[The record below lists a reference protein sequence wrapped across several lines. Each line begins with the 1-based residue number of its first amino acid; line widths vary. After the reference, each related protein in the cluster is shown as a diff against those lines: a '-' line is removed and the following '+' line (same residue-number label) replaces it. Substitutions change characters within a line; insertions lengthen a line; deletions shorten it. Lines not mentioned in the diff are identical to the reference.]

1 MYGKALLF
9 LCLSALCSGAG
20 LAQTGGTISGSCRD
34 ASGALIPG
42 ASVTI
47 KNVDTGLTRELVTDE
62 QGRYSAPNLP
72 VGSYEVQVSLT
83 GFQTEIRKGIELSV
97 GQEAVINLSL
107 QVGQVAE
114 RVEVVGEAAVVEVT
128 NATVSSLVNQDL
140 IRDVPLNGRSF
151 TDLIPLQAGTVLA
164 RNNPTAS
171 ALGGGIKIAVTG
183 SRPLTNS
190 FLLDGTDI
198 VDPRGTVPG
207 GAAGSSLGVDTVREF
222 RVLTNG
228 YSAEYGRS
236 SGGVFTAI
244 TRSGTNQL
252 HGTAFEFLR
261 NAKLDAAKWEDNK
274 FGRQKPPFK
283 RNQFGFTLGGP
294 IQKDKTFFF
303 GGYEGL
309 RDRLGGTS
317 VTDVPNA
324 LAHQGILPAG
334 GAVGAPLGCPY
345 QTISVSPLKCAVA
358 PGVQPWLDLYPL
370 PNGRDLGNGTGELS
384 FVTSQPTDEDY
395 FTGKVDHSFS
405 SKQSMFVR
413 YTLDKSSITSPGPI
427 SIVTEPQ
434 TAKQQYLTVQED
446 SVFSPTT
453 LNTAR
458 FGMTKSNPLD
468 SYITQLTNPTMTF
481 VPGQAFNGNGGQLT
495 VTGLASLGNYLDPR
509 GQKYTMLEGSDDV
522 TLIRGAHSLKMG
534 SIFKRMLDYQQA
546 VTAGGGQFTINGGLT
561 DMLAGRS
568 SSLNLQW
575 PTTTSNRDWRQN
587 LFGAYVQDDYK
598 IKRNFTMNLGL
609 REEFVS
615 SPIEINGRC
624 ANLPSVFLST
634 PIVGCP
640 FFHSLKNNWAP
651 RVGFAWDSLNDSKLV
666 VRSGFGIYYDQPMPT
681 YWQVP
686 GRGVPPAVYNTSLAS
701 AAFPNAAF
709 SLDFTKTPTQ
719 KSQLRTLNYTGTPY
733 VMQYNFNIESQL
745 FRNTAMTIGYLGSQ
759 SRKLIISAPVNVNQ
773 WIYLPS
779 GQKCYPSLAAG
790 NACPGPQPGVM
801 NPTWSNVTQ
810 ASTAGTASYNG
821 FIASVVQNL
830 QNGMR
835 VQAGYTFSKTM
846 SLSDTVFGADLTS
859 DATAGLTDPYN
870 AKMDR
875 GLAGY
880 SLKNSFNL
888 TYTYDLPFRGSG
900 WAGRALQGWRVNG
913 IIRSQSGIPFGA
925 TTAFNPGDGLI
936 QGGIAGGPNYRPNL
950 LPGHSNNPTSGASIG
965 CPGVAAGTR
974 LGTPDMYFDPCV
986 FSQPALGLYG
996 NAGRHTIIGPP
1007 FNDLDFSLQ
1016 KSTAI
1021 REHSL
1026 QFRAEFFNILNH
1038 PNFSNP
1044 SNGNS
1049 SAQNIFDAR
1058 GNRMP
1063 NAGQIFTTVGTAR
1076 QIQFGLKYVF

>member
-1 MYGKALLF
+1 M
-9 LCLSALCSGAG
+9 
-20 LAQTGGTISGSCRD
+20 AQTGGTISGSCRD

-42 ASVTI
+42 VSVTI
-47 KNVDTGLTRELVTDE
+47 KNVDTGLTRELVSDE

-72 VGSYEVQVSLT
+72 VGSYEVQGSLT
-83 GFQTEIRKGIELSV
+83 GFQTEIRKGIELTV

-114 RVEVVGEAAVVEVT
+114 TVEVTGQAAVVEVN
-128 NATVSSLVNQDL
+128 NATVSSLINQDL

-171 ALGGGIKIAVTG
+171 ALGGGVKISVTG

-198 VDPRGTVPG
+198 MDPRGAIPG
-207 GAAGSSLGVDTVREF
+207 GAAGGSLGVDTVREF

-228 YSAEYGRS
+228 YDAEYGRS

-252 HGTAFEFLR
+252 HGSAFEFLR
-261 NAKLDAAKWEDNK
+261 NAKLDSAKWEDNK

-294 IQKDKTFFF
+294 IRRDKTFFF

-345 QTISVSPLKCAVA
+345 QTISANPLKCAVA
-358 PGVQPWLDLYPL
+358 PGVQQWLDLYPL
-370 PNGRDLGNGTGELS
+370 PNGRDLGNGTGELA
-384 FVTSQPTDEDY
+384 FVTSQPTNEDY
-395 FTGKVDHSFS
+395 FTAKVDHSFS

-413 YTLDKSSITSPGPI
+413 YTFDKSSVTAPGPV

-434 TAKQQYLTVQED
+434 TAKQQYLTVQAD

-453 LNTAR
+453 LNTVR

-468 SYITQLTNPTMTF
+468 SYITQLTSPSMTF
-481 VPGQAFNGNGGQLT
+481 IPGQAFNGNGGQLT
-495 VTGLASLGNYLDPR
+495 VTGLPSLGNYLDPR
-509 GQKYTMLEGSDDV
+509 GQKFTNLEGSDDMTFV
-522 TLIRGAHSLKMG
+522 RGAHSLKIG
-534 SIFKRMLDYQQA
+534 AIFKRMLDYQQA
-546 VTAGGGQFTINGGLT
+546 VTAGGGQYTINGGLT

-575 PTTTSNRDWRQN
+575 PTTTSNRDWRQS
-587 LFGAYVQDDYK
+587 LFGGYIQDDYK
-598 IKRNFTMNLGL
+598 VRRNLTLNLGL
-609 REEFVS
+609 REEFVT

-624 ANLPSVFLST
+624 ADVPSIFLNA

-640 FFHSLKNNWAP
+640 FFHTFKNNWAP
-651 RVGFAWDSLNDSKLV
+651 RVGLAWDSLNDSKLV
-666 VRSGFGIYYDQPMPT
+666 IRSGFGIYYDQPLPT

-686 GRGVPPAVYNTSLAS
+686 GRGVPPVVYNTSLPNAS
-701 AAFPNAAF
+701 FPNAAF
-709 SLDFTKTPTQ
+709 NLDFTKAPTD
-719 KSQLRTLNYTGTPY
+719 KSQLRSLNYTGTSY

-745 FRNTAMTIGYLGSQ
+745 FLNTAVTFGYLGSQ
-759 SRKLIISAPVNVNQ
+759 SRKLIISAPVNVNH
-773 WIYLPS
+773 WVYLPT

-790 NACPGPQPGVM
+790 NACPGPQAGVM
-801 NPTWSNVTQ
+801 NPIWSNVTM
-810 ASTAGTASYNG
+810 ASTAGTANYNA
-821 FIASVVQNL
+821 FIANVIQNL
-830 QNGMR
+830 HSGMR

-846 SLSDTVFGADLTS
+846 SLSDTVFGADFTS
-859 DATAGLTDPYN
+859 DASGGLTDPYN
-870 AKMDR
+870 AKLDR

-880 SLKNSFNL
+880 NLKHSFNL
-888 TYTYDLPFRGSG
+888 TYTYDLPFKGSG
-900 WAGRALQGWRVNG
+900 WAGRAIQGWRING
-913 IIRSQSGIPFGA
+913 IIRSQSGIPFGPI
-925 TTAFNPGDGLI
+925 TAFNPGDGLV
-936 QGGIAGGPNYRPNL
+936 QGGISGGPNYRPDL
-950 LPGHSNNPTSGASIG
+950 IAGQSNNPTSGASIG
-965 CPGVAAGTR
+965 CNAIAPGTR
-974 LGTPDMYFDPCV
+974 VGTPLLYFDPCV

-996 NAGRHTIIGPP
+996 NAGRHTMIGPSY
-1007 FNDLDFSLQ
+1007 NDLDFSLL
-1016 KSTAI
+1016 KSTVI
-1021 REHSL
+1021 KENHSI

-1038 PNFSNP
+1038 PSFANP
-1044 SNGNS
+1044 AN
-1049 SAQNIFDAR
+1049 AVFDSR
-1058 GNRMP
+1058 GNRQP
-1063 NAGQIFTTVGTAR
+1063 TAGQITSTVGTAR

>member
-1 MYGKALLF
+1 MSKKVLLF
-9 LCLSALCSGAG
+9 LWLFVSLSSLGF
-20 LAQTGGTISGSCRD
+20 AQTGGTISGSTRD

-47 KNVDTGLTRELVTDE
+47 KNIDTGLMRELITDE

-72 VGSYEVQVSLT
+72 VGSYEVQVSLS
-83 GFQTEIRKGIELSV
+83 GFQTEVRKGIELAV

-128 NATVSSLVNQDL
+128 NATVSSLVTQDV
-140 IRDVPLNGRSF
+140 IRELPLNGRSF

-171 ALGGGIKIAVTG
+171 ALGGGIKISVTG

-207 GAAGSSLGVDTVREF
+207 GAAGQSLGVDTVREF

-228 YSAEYGRS
+228 YGAEYGRS

-294 IQKDKTFFF
+294 VQRDRTFFF

-317 VTDVPNA
+317 VADVPNA
-324 LAHQGILPAG
+324 LAHQGIMPAG
-334 GAVGAPLGCPY
+334 GAVGAPLTCPY
-345 QTISVSPLKCAVA
+345 QTISTNPLKCAVA

-384 FVTSQPTDEDY
+384 FVTKQPTNEDY
-395 FTGKVDHSFS
+395 FTVKVDRNFS
-405 SKQSMFVR
+405 SKESMFVR
-413 YTLDKSSITSPGPI
+413 YTFDNSSITSPGPLP
-427 SIVTEPQ
+427 IVSQPQ
-434 TAKQQYLTVQED
+434 TARQQYLTVQED

-453 LNTAR
+453 LNTVR

-468 SYITQLTNPTMTF
+468 SYITELTTPSMTF
-481 VPGQAFNGNGGQLT
+481 VPGQSFNGNGGQLS
-495 VTGLASLGNYLDPR
+495 VTGLSSIGNYLDPR
-509 GQKYTMLEGSDDV
+509 GQKFTNLEGSDDV
-522 TLIRGAHSLKMG
+522 TLIRGAHTVKIG
-534 SIFKRMLDYQQA
+534 AIFKKMLDYQQA
-546 VTAGGGQFTINGGLT
+546 VTAGGGQYTINGGLV

-598 IKRNFTMNLGL
+598 LKSNLTLNLGL
-609 REEFVS
+609 REEFVT
-615 SPIEINGRC
+615 SPIEINGLC
-624 ANLPSVFLST
+624 ADVPSVFLNT

-640 FFHSLKNNWAP
+640 FFHTLKNNWAP

-686 GRGVPPAVYNTSLAS
+686 GRGVPPAVYNTNLPN

-709 SLDFTKTPTQ
+709 GLDYTKAPTQ
-719 KSQLRTLNYTGTPY
+719 KSQLRSLNYTGTPY

-745 FRNTAMTIGYLGSQ
+745 SVTTAVTFGYLGSQ

-773 WIYLPS
+773 WIYLPT

-790 NACPGPQPGVM
+790 SACPGPQPGVM
-801 NPTWSNVTQ
+801 NPTWSNVTM
-810 ASTAGTASYNG
+810 ASTAGTANYNA
-821 FIASVVQNL
+821 FLASVTQSL
-830 QNGMR
+830 HSGMR
-835 VQAGYTFSKTM
+835 VQAGYTFAKTM
-846 SLSDTVFGADLTS
+846 SISDTVFGADLTS

-870 AKMDR
+870 AEMDR

-880 SLKNSFNL
+880 SLKHSFNL
-888 TYTYDLPFRGSG
+888 TYSYDLPFKGSG
-900 WAGRALQGWRVNG
+900 WAGRTIQGWRVNG

-925 TTAFNPGDGLI
+925 STAFNPGDGLI
-936 QGGIAGGPNYRPNL
+936 QGGISGGPKYRPNL
-950 LPGHSNNPTSGASIG
+950 LPGHSNNPISGVSAG
-965 CPGVAAGTR
+965 CPGVVTGTP
-974 LGTPDMYFDPCV
+974 LGTPDLYFDPCV

-996 NAGRHTIIGPP
+996 NLGRHTIIGPA
-1007 FNDLDFSLQ
+1007 FNTLDFSLM

-1026 QFRAEFFNILNH
+1026 QFRAEFFNVLNH

-1049 SAQNIFDAR
+1049 AAEDIFDAR
-1058 GNRMP
+1058 GNRIP
-1063 NAGQIFTTVGTAR
+1063 TAGQIFSTVGTAR

>member
-1 MYGKALLF
+1 
-9 LCLSALCSGAG
+9 
-20 LAQTGGTISGSCRD
+20 
-34 ASGALIPG
+34 
-42 ASVTI
+42 
-47 KNVDTGLTRELVTDE
+47 LVTDE

-72 VGSYEVQVSLT
+72 VGPYEVQVSLT
-83 GFQTEIRKGIELSV
+83 GFQTEVRKGIELTV

-114 RVEVVGEAAVVEVT
+114 RVEVIGEAAVVEVT
-128 NATVSSLVNQDL
+128 NATVSSLVNQDT

-171 ALGGGIKIAVTG
+171 ALGGGIKISVTG

-294 IQKDKTFFF
+294 IQRDKTFFF

-317 VTDVPNA
+317 VADVPNL

-345 QTISVSPLKCAVA
+345 QTISTSPLKCAVA
-358 PGVQPWLDLYPL
+358 PGVQQWLDLYPL
-370 PNGRDLGNGTGELS
+370 PNGRDLGNGTGEFT

-395 FTGKVDHSFS
+395 FTVKLDHSFS

-427 SIVTEPQ
+427 SIVSEPQ
-434 TAKQQYLTVQED
+434 TAKQQYLTLQED

-453 LNTAR
+453 LNTVR

-468 SYITQLTNPTMTF
+468 SYLTQLTSPSMTF

-522 TLIRGAHSLKMG
+522 TLIRGAHSLKLG
-534 SIFKRMLDYQQA
+534 AIFKKMLDYQQA
-546 VTAGGGQFTINGGLT
+546 VTAGGGQYTINGGLT

-609 REEFVS
+609 REEFVT

-624 ANLPSVFLST
+624 ANVPSVFLSA
-634 PIVGCP
+634 PLVGCP
-640 FFHSLKNNWAP
+640 FFHTLKNNWAP
-651 RVGFAWDSLNDSKLV
+651 RIGFAWDSLNDSRLV
-666 VRSGFGIYYDQPMPT
+666 VRSGFGIYDDQPMPT

-686 GRGVPPAVYNTSLAS
+686 GRGVPPAVYNTSLPNAP
-701 AAFPNAAF
+701 FPNAAF
-709 SLDFTKTPTQ
+709 NLDFTKTPTD
-719 KSQLRTLNYTGTPY
+719 KSQLRALNYTGTPY

-745 FRNTAMTIGYLGSQ
+745 FLNTAVTFGYLGSQ
-759 SRKLIISAPVNVNQ
+759 SRKLIISAPVNVNH
-773 WIYLPS
+773 WVYLPT

-790 NACPGPQPGVM
+790 NACPGPQAGVM
-801 NPTWSNVTQ
+801 NPTWSNVTL
-810 ASTAGTASYNG
+810 ASTAGTASYNA
-821 FIASVVQNL
+821 FVASVTQNL
-830 QNGMR
+830 HSGMR
-835 VQAGYTFSKTM
+835 MQGSYTFSKTM

-859 DATAGLTDPYN
+859 DATSGLTDPYN

-880 SLKNSFNL
+880 SLKHSFNMVA
-888 TYTYDLPFRGSG
+888 TYDLPLKGSG
-900 WAGRALQGWRVNG
+900 WAGRAIQGWRING

-925 TTAFNPGDGLI
+925 STAFNPGDGLV
-936 QGGIAGGPNYRPNL
+936 QGGISGGPMYRPNL
-950 LPGHSNNPTSGASIG
+950 LPGYTNNPTSGVSIG
-965 CPGVAAGTR
+965 CSGIAQGTP
-974 LGTPDMYFDPCV
+974 LGTPSLYFDPCV
-986 FSQPALGLYG
+986 FSQPPLGLYG
-996 NAGRHTIIGPP
+996 TAGRHTMIGPAY
-1007 FNDLDFSLQ
+1007 NDLDFSLQ

-1049 SAQNIFDAR
+1049 SAENIFDAR
-1058 GNRMP
+1058 GNRVP
-1063 NAGQIFTTVGTAR
+1063 TSGQIFTTAGTAR